1 MKKILIAEDD
11 NFLTSAY
18 KVKLKREGF
27 DVQVAGDGE
36 QALLDLKTFI
46 PDIILLDL
54 VMPIK
59 DGFAVL
65 EEVKKDPNLKDIPVV
80 VMSNLGQK
88 EDIDRARALGA
99 REYFIKTD
107 IQLKDMAQ
115 KIKALL
121 DK

>member
-36 QALLDLKTFI
+36 QALLALKTFI